1 MATTPVP
8 GKKPRA
14 ENKDGRQY
22 RKSQATKKRILDTA
36 IKCFVDYGYHQTA
49 VLKIAEI
56 SGLSRGAMRHHFVA
70 KIDIVEAAIAYLYDK
85 RLNAFREA
93 VKHIPQDVDRI
104 DFAVKSFWAQV
115 NHPLYMAFFELSVAS
130 RTDPELAAI
139 LRPAEERFNVH
150 YMAMALELF
159 PEWNERPET
168 LHLAL
173 NLSRFLLEGIAVD
186 LVARESMDIQGVLAL
201 LGQMLREL
209 RDRPRG

>member
-1 MATTPVP
+1 MSTTIARS
-8 GKKPRA
+8 KAPRVA
-14 ENKDGRQY
+14 NKEGRQY

-70 KIDIVEAAIAYLYDK
+70 KIDIVEAAIEYLYEK

-93 VKHIPQDVDRI
+93 VKHLPADGDRI
-104 DFAVKSFWAQV
+104 EFAVRSFWAQV

-130 RTDPELAAI
+130 RTDQELAAI
-139 LRPAEERFNVH
+139 LRPAEERFNEQ
-150 YMAMALELF
+150 YMAMAAELF
-159 PEWNERPET
+159 PEWSERPET
-168 LHLAL
+168 LRLAL

-186 LVARESMDIQGVLAL
+186 LVARESMDMQDVLAL

-209 RDRPRG
+209 RDRPRD